1 MSWSELLQA
10 IRKEFSSLADA
21 DRQWL
26 RQRVARIA
34 VLQTELDALFRAA
47 DGPQACAN
55 CDGACCAC
63 GRHHLT
69 LTNLLGYLLEHS
81 DPPTPDFSLT
91 CPFLGTG
98 GCLLPVARRPYNCIT
113 FFCETLDDRLTV
125 AEAGQLRS
133 LDLALRSEYEL
144 VAQRYPLASLRGLWL
159 ALARYDGGFLLR
171 PQPESC

>member
-1 MSWSELLQA
+1 M
-10 IRKEFSSLADA
+10 ADE

-26 RQRVARIA
+26 QQRATRIA
-34 VLQTELDALFRAA
+34 ALQTELDGLFRASG
-47 DGPQACAN
+47 GPEACAS

-69 LTNLLGYLLEHS
+69 LTNLLGYLLDCS

-91 CPFLGTG
+91 CPFLGAG

-125 AEAGQLRS
+125 AETEQLRN
-133 LDLALRSEYEL
+133 LDLLLRSEYEQ
-144 VAQRYPLASLRGLWL
+144 VAQRYPLASLRGLWI
-159 ALARYDGGFLLR
+159 ALARHDSGFLLR
-171 PQPESC
+171 PRAESC